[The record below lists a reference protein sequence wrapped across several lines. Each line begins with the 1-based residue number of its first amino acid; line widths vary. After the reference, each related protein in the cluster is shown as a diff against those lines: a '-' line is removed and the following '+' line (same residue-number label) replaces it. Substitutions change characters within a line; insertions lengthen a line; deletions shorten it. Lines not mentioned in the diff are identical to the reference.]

1 MKKYIHYCWF
11 GDKPFPKLGQK
22 CLESWKRYLPDY
34 EIIKWSEENVDL
46 NECPFIKEAYENK
59 KWAFVADYARAKAL
73 KEYGGIYF
81 DTDMEVI
88 KNIDH
93 LFKGN
98 TFLGIEDTGYVAVGV
113 WYEKEANGILPTKL
127 LNVYQSMKKFDMDNI
142 SKLAIPILLSGVLK
156 DFGLKEKTEGIQL
169 LKNDIYIYPREYF
182 YPYSYDRTNN
192 VFTDNTCMIHYYDA
206 SWIPLKE
213 RIEVGMVRRIGKKK
227 TFKILEIYR
236 KIKDIIRKIARVI
249 LFPITI
255 HRSNQRKRAKIT
267 TEYIK
272 RIEETKE
279 NINKL
284 SAKNEDYIVFHNKT
298 FLGVTSATEELFN
311 NRVDCGELYR
321 KEDVKVIAEA
331 ILNGNFKLLIFSSL
345 SEGQKELIKYVK
357 KENPKIKIKTYWHGN
372 HSQIL
377 DHYGWKRN
385 KEIIDLHKKNMIDVM
400 GTCKKSLI
408 EFYKKEDYN
417 PFFITNKVTVNV
429 KPEKKKDDKIRIGLY
444 AAKCDDWR
452 KNMFTQMAAVALIDN
467 VVLDMVPLNDSAKEF
482 AEILGLKLEG
492 EENPL
497 KREDLIARMSKNTVN
512 LYVTFSEC
520 SPMLPL
526 ESFEMN
532 VPCIT
537 GNNHHYFK
545 DSKLEKYLVVNN
557 EESPLEIKEKI
568 ELCMK
573 EKENILKLYKEFRE
587 KNMKEATKEVTE
599 FLQRGDK

>member
-34 EIIKWSEENVDL
+34 EIIKWSEENVNL

-59 KWAFVADYARAKAL
+59 KWAFVADYIRAKAL
-73 KEYGGIYF
+73 REYGGIYF

-88 KNIDH
+88 KNINH
-93 LFKGN
+93 LLKSS
-98 TFLGIEDTGYVAVGV
+98 TFLGVEDTGYINAAV

-127 LNVYQSMKKFDMDNI
+127 LNVYQSMKHFNVENV
-142 SKLAIPILLSGVLK
+142 SEFAIPILLSKILK
-156 DFGLKEKTEGIQL
+156 DLGLKEKKDGIQV
-169 LKNDIYIYPREYF
+169 LKNDIYVYPREYF

-192 VFTDNTCMIHYYDA
+192 IFTDNTCMIHYYDA

-227 TFKILEIYR
+227 TFKILETYR

-255 HRSNQRKRAKIT
+255 HRSNQRKQAKIT

-272 RIEETKE
+272 RIEETKK

-284 SAKNEDYIVFHNKT
+284 CEKKENYIVFHNKT
-298 FLGVTSATEELFN
+298 FLGVTSATKELFEN
-311 NRVDCGELYR
+311 TVDCGELYR
-321 KEDVKVIAEA
+321 KKDIKEIGET
-331 ILNGNFKLLIFSSL
+331 ILNGNFKLVVFSAL
-345 SEGQKELIKYVK
+345 SEGQKDLMEYIKK
-357 KENPKIKIKTYWHGN
+357 RNSTIKIKTYWHGS

-377 DHYGWKRN
+377 DHYGWERN
-385 KEIIDLHKKNMIDVM
+385 KEIIDLHKKNIIDVM

-408 EFYKKEDYN
+408 EFYKKEEYQ

-429 KPEKKKDDKIRIGLY
+429 KSEKKKDDKVRIGLY

-467 VVLDMVPLNDSAKEF
+467 AILDMVPLNDSAKEF
-482 AEILGLKLEG
+482 AEILGLKLDG
-492 EENPL
+492 EEKPL

-526 ESFEMN
+526 ESFEIN

-587 KNMKEATKEVTE
+587 KNMKEAAKEVTE
-599 FLQRGDK
+599 FLQREDK

>member
-34 EIIKWSEENVDL
+34 EIIKWSEENVNL

-59 KWAFVADYARAKAL
+59 KWAFVADYIRAKAL
-73 KEYGGIYF
+73 REYGGIYF

-88 KNIDH
+88 KNINH
-93 LFKGN
+93 LLKSS
-98 TFLGIEDTGYVAVGV
+98 TFLGVEDTGYINAAV

-127 LNVYQSMKKFDMDNI
+127 LNVYQSMKHFNVENV
-142 SKLAIPILLSGVLK
+142 SEFAIPILLSKILK
-156 DFGLKEKTEGIQL
+156 DLGLKEKTDGIQV
-169 LKNDIYIYPREYF
+169 LKNDIYVYPREYF

-192 VFTDNTCMIHYYDA
+192 IFTDNTCMIHYYDA

-227 TFKILEIYR
+227 TFKILETYR

-255 HRSNQRKRAKIT
+255 HRSNQRKQAKIT

-272 RIEETKE
+272 RIEETKK

-284 SAKNEDYIVFHNKT
+284 CEKKENYIVFHNKT
-298 FLGVTSATEELFN
+298 FLGVTSATKELFEN
-311 NRVDCGELYR
+311 TVDCGELYR
-321 KEDVKVIAEA
+321 KKDIKEIGET
-331 ILNGNFKLLIFSSL
+331 ILNGNFKLVVFSAL
-345 SEGQKELIKYVK
+345 SEGQKDLMEYIKK
-357 KENPKIKIKTYWHGN
+357 RNSTIKIKTYWHGS

-377 DHYGWKRN
+377 DHYGWERN
-385 KEIIDLHKKNMIDVM
+385 KEIIDLHKKNIIDVM

-408 EFYKKEDYN
+408 EFYKKEEYQ

-429 KPEKKKDDKIRIGLY
+429 KSEKKKDDKVRIGLY

-467 VVLDMVPLNDSAKEF
+467 AILDMVPLNDSAKEF
-482 AEILGLKLEG
+482 AEILGLKLDG
-492 EENPL
+492 EEKPL

-526 ESFEMN
+526 ESFEIN

-587 KNMKEATKEVTE
+587 KNMKEAAKEVTE
-599 FLQRGDK
+599 FLQREDK

>member
-34 EIIKWSEENVDL
+34 EIIKWSEENVNL

-59 KWAFVADYARAKAL
+59 KWAFVADYIRAKAL
-73 KEYGGIYF
+73 REYGGIYF

-88 KNIDH
+88 KNINH
-93 LFKGN
+93 LLKSS
-98 TFLGIEDTGYVAVGV
+98 TFLGVEDTGYINAAV

-127 LNVYQSMKKFDMDNI
+127 LNVYQSMKHFNVENV
-142 SKLAIPILLSGVLK
+142 SEFAIPILLSKILK
-156 DFGLKEKTEGIQL
+156 DLGLKEKTDGIQV
-169 LKNDIYIYPREYF
+169 LKNDIYVYPREYF

-192 VFTDNTCMIHYYDA
+192 IFTDNTCMIHYYDA

-227 TFKILEIYR
+227 TFKILETYR

-255 HRSNQRKRAKIT
+255 HRSNQRKKAKIT

-272 RIEETKE
+272 RIEETKK

-284 SAKNEDYIVFHNKT
+284 CEKKENYIVFHNKT
-298 FLGVTSATEELFN
+298 FLGVTSATKELFEN
-311 NRVDCGELYR
+311 TVDCGELYR
-321 KEDVKVIAEA
+321 KKDIKEIGET
-331 ILNGNFKLLIFSSL
+331 ILNGNFKLVVFSAL
-345 SEGQKELIKYVK
+345 SEGQKDLMEYIKK
-357 KENPKIKIKTYWHGN
+357 RNSTIKIKTYWHGS

-377 DHYGWKRN
+377 DHYGWERN
-385 KEIIDLHKKNMIDVM
+385 KEIIDLHKKNIIDVM

-408 EFYKKEDYN
+408 EFYKKEEYQ

-429 KPEKKKDDKIRIGLY
+429 KSEKKKDDKVRIGLY

-467 VVLDMVPLNDSAKEF
+467 AILDMVPLNDSAKEF
-482 AEILGLKLEG
+482 AEILGLKLDG
-492 EENPL
+492 EEKPL

-526 ESFEMN
+526 ESFEIN

-587 KNMKEATKEVTE
+587 KNMKEAAKEVTE
-599 FLQRGDK
+599 FLKREDK